1 MARRADRALLGAL
14 VVSALGHVAVIAG
27 PAWQLPEDNGD
38 SRTRV
43 EARIVAAPAA
53 PARTGLQAAAALA
66 PTVEPA
72 PKPASKPRP
81 RLRRKPV
88 PPATPQTPVAS
99 LGDLPAAEPQVAE
112 AATAPVEA
120 PAAEPAARIPD
131 SESGGENTPA
141 EPAGAAP
148 TGGEVTDPAEEIGS
162 RAAPA
167 GALQEAGAPAEA
179 ALPRAARIA
188 FSLILANLQ
197 VGEALQTWQ
206 RDERGYRLR
215 IVMETTG
222 AARLFKALTITQT
235 SAGELDAGGLKP
247 QSFVYEQTG
256 RNTANSTFDWAQMK
270 LILEQ
275 GENRKEFPLDPGAQD
290 LLSLPYQL
298 GLAQEARQ
306 TTVSVASGKNYNR
319 HKLEWVGEE
328 TVATPAGEVRAM
340 HVRTVGG
347 DQTTE
352 FWLAPRLHNLPV
364 RIMFTDRKGTATQLI
379 AHDVEAD
386 GTALL
391 RRTDVTERK

>member
-1 MARRADRALLGAL
+1 MAQRADRALLGAL
-14 VVSALGHVAVIAG
+14 VVSALGHVALIVG
-27 PAWQLPEDNGD
+27 PAWRLPEDSDD
-38 SRTRV
+38 SRMRV
-43 EARIVAAPAA
+43 EARIVQTPPALAQAAP
-53 PARTGLQAAAALA
+53 QAAAA
-66 PTVEPA
+66 PA
-72 PKPASKPRP
+72 PGAEPASKPRP
-81 RLRRKPV
+81 KPRPRPRRKPA
-88 PPATPQTPVAS
+88 PPATPQTPAAN
-99 LGDLPAAEPQVAE
+99 LDEPPAADPQVAE
-112 AATAPVEA
+112 AASPPVEA
-120 PAAEPAARIPD
+120 PAAGPVATIPEG
-131 SESGGENTPA
+131 ESGSENAPA

-148 TGGEVTDPAEEIGS
+148 TGGEVTESADETGS
-162 RAAPA
+162 RAPAP
-167 GALQEAGAPAEA
+167 GAVQDAGAPGEV

-235 SAGELDAGGLKP
+235 SAGEFDAGGLKP
-247 QSFVYEQTG
+247 QSFIYEQTG

-270 LILEQ
+270 LTLEQ

-319 HKLEWVGEE
+319 HNLEWVGEE

-340 HVRTVGG
+340 HVRTVGS

-352 FWLAPRLHNLPV
+352 FWLAPRLRNLPV

-379 AHDVEAD
+379 AHEVEAD
-386 GTALL
+386 GMALL
-391 RRTDVTERK
+391 RRPDTIDKK